1 LSEFVSTMTAR
12 EVASHAAEAIGA
24 LLLLASDGGELTDP
38 REAAAVIAD
47 LERLGT
53 SLPQLCEQ
61 LARFLVARHEDG
73 QIAGEDIDL
82 TVPAAAEALSAAS
95 QAADMMTAALAEAR
109 VASSGLQRVWLR
121 RQRWDIDSAI
131 GPAVGHRW
139 PRCAPALCNA
149 RDGWDSCDSRAPSK
163 PARMSRK
170 RLIGSQTNLSGHT
183 MTSWSASQSR
193 RPRARPPQ

>member
-121 RQRWDIDSAI
+121 RQR
-131 GPAVGHRW
+131 
-139 PRCAPALCNA
+139 
-149 RDGWDSCDSRAPSK
+149 
-163 PARMSRK
+163 
-170 RLIGSQTNLSGHT
+170 
-183 MTSWSASQSR
+183 
-193 RPRARPPQ
+193 

>member
-1 LSEFVSTMTAR
+1 MTAR

-24 LLLLASDGGELTDP
+24 LLLLASDGGERTDP

-82 TVPAAAEALSAAS
+82 TVPAAADALSAAS

-121 RQRWDIDSAI
+121 PQRWDIDSAI

-139 PRCAPALCNA
+139 PPAGLGGPRRAPARCNA
-149 RDGWDSCDSRAPSK
+149 WDGWDSCDSRAPSK